1 MPMDRS
7 YKDDNELD
15 ELLIRST
22 RYSICPECGGH
33 LTYRGSGRYIC
44 EKCEFVVL
52 DDFGKVKKY
61 LEDNGPSNI
70 IQISYAT
77 GLSRVA
83 VTKLLKEGRLEV
95 SRTSEVMP
103 CCERCGVAIRF
114 GRLCSKCEEEVGQ
127 ERAAKKG
134 VGVYNALAAE
144 RSDDDKMRFILKNK
158 NKK

>member
-1 MPMDRS
+1 MITPNMHYAELKDS
-7 YKDDNELD
+7 YLFYNISLK
-15 ELLIRST
+15 T
-22 RYSICPECGGH
+22 
-33 LTYRGSGRYIC
+33 
-44 EKCEFVVL
+44 
-52 DDFGKVKKY
+52 KKY

-134 VGVYNALAAE
+134 VYNALAAE